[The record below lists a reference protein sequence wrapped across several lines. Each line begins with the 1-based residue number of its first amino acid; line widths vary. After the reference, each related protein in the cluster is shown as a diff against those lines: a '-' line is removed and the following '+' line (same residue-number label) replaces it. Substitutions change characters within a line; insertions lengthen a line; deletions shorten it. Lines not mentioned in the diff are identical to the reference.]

1 MVLAHM
7 SWNEEEKIFTSFLQE
22 QIEDSWKA
30 LFGKLSLILQ
40 SRKESW
46 KTTEIRK
53 QWIKNKKE
61 AKGGQTC
68 R

>member
-1 MVLAHM
+1 MVLAHTG
-7 SWNEEEKIFTSFLQE
+7 WNEEEKIFTSFVQE

-40 SRKESW
+40 SRK
-46 KTTEIRK
+46 KRCKITEIRK

-61 AKGGQTC
+61 AKGGQTWQ
-68 R
+68 